1 MTRSNWTRLR
11 TGLLLLAAA
20 LAAPA
25 LQAQTLLNVSYD
37 PTRELYADF
46 NKAFVAA
53 YQKETGKSVE
63 IKQSHGGSGS
73 QARAVI
79 DGLEAD
85 GVLSSSGH
93 FAEPSDAGVIVTA
106 ISRHPDAEPQPTA
119 ALSGY
124 YLLEVADRAAA
135 EEYARR
141 APLYGTVEVRPLVE
155 Y

>member
-1 MTRSNWTRLR
+1 MRETIGEVTVKVMLIMWSDGSYAGGGDADGRAW
-11 TGLLLLAAA
+11 AEYE
-20 LAAPA
+20 
-25 LQAQTLLNVSYD
+25 QTL
-37 PTRELYADF
+37 R
-46 NKAFVAA
+46 
-53 YQKETGKSVE
+53 
-63 IKQSHGGSGS
+63 
-73 QARAVI
+73 
-79 DGLEAD
+79 AD

-124 YLLEVADRAAA
+124 HLLEVADRAAA

>member
-1 MTRSNWTRLR
+1 MNRLVVGSLA
-11 TGLLLLAAA
+11 TVLAATT
-20 LAAPA
+20 LAACAEEPTA
-25 LQAQTLLNVSYD
+25 AGGGDADGRAWAEYEQTL
-37 PTRELYADF
+37 R
-46 NKAFVAA
+46 
-53 YQKETGKSVE
+53 
-63 IKQSHGGSGS
+63 
-73 QARAVI
+73 
-79 DGLEAD
+79 AD

-124 YLLEVADRAAA
+124 YLLEVADRTAA

-155 Y
+155 H